1 MQRDQSFEADDRFL
15 FTIDPFFDGRT
26 GYFFEINPS
35 GAMGDG
41 LITGPTGGGD
51 FGGEMNKSWDG
62 IWIARVRRTAIGWTA
77 EIEIPFKTVNF
88 DPNTDT
94 WGANFQRTVKRKNEE
109 SLWTGWLRDEGLTRM
124 SNAGRIGG
132 IDGISQG
139 IGLDLKP
146 YVLGSASAAPGR
158 NLPAT
163 TGDYDI
169 GLDAFYNLTPAL
181 KANFSVNTDFAET
194 EVDERRTNLTRFP
207 LFFEEKR
214 EFFLD
219 GANFFEFPGG
229 DESPFFS
236 RRIGLNAGEPQ
247 PIVYGAKLIGQ
258 ASRYDIGFL
267 QVRTSEE
274 NLTVDAAPLQLKGE
288 DFTVARVKRRF
299 GSQSSAGMIYTRRAT
314 HESIVEPRHTAGADV
329 TIATPDFIGGST
341 LDSGAWYVH
350 TSKPEFLND
359 DGERPAEGGA
369 TRTAGTRRVA
379 RDPYRAEV
387 SFKEVQPAYDAAV
400 GFTPRRNY
408 RSWNPELNWQP
419 RFSNHRW
426 LRGISVEFE
435 GDINLSLDNQVIDR
449 NLQLMP
455 MQLEFNS
462 GDSIEF
468 QLFKQTENLDEDFEI
483 SDGVILP
490 VGTGY
495 DWLRYQVVYDGA
507 EHRVFSGARRILLW
521 RFLERRS
528 TRVEPRPDGP
538 PARRHF
544 RSPGRR
550 VQRREPAGGRVRHQA
565 VSPRR
570 AHAVQPVH
578 VALEQRA
585 VRLRERRGG
594 LATALPVDSEA
605 GQRRLLHLDAELA
618 GRDREPLQRA
628 RSARRRE
635 DRADDS
641 ILIRRCPAIALDIAS
656 SEGLADDLGER
667 VQDRQQIPAF
677 HHRRR
682 GRRIANQQ
690 PQRQRADGREGNGA
704 HAHEAE
710 QSWPEAALG
719 ELSGAVGGGFQ
730 CCHGLARRLAYSE
743 DRTSLRRFR

>member
-1 MQRDQSFEADDRFL
+1 MPFLVIIAAFCCLAPDVLAQSPRPEVRASRLAEGVVIVIDGAPDEGAWQRASPATNFLQRDPDNGAPATEQTEVRVLFDRDRLILGVICFDSEPTQLLGNQMQRDQSFEADDRFM
-15 FTIDPFFDGRT
+15 FAIDPFFDGRT

-51 FGGEMNKSWDG
+51 FGGQMNKSWDG

-94 WGANFQRTVKRKNEE
+94 WGANFQRTVRRRNEE

-124 SNAGRIGG
+124 SNAGRISGVE
-132 IDGISQG
+132 GISQG
-139 IGLDLKP
+139 IGLDLRP
-146 YVLGSASAAPGR
+146 YALGAASAAPGR
-158 NLPAT
+158 NAPAT
-163 TGDYDI
+163 TGDFDI
-169 GLDAFYNLTPAL
+169 GLDAFYNVTPAL

-219 GANFFEFPGG
+219 GANFFAFPGG

-267 QVRTSEE
+267 QVRTREE
-274 NLTVDAAPLQLKGE
+274 TLTVDAARLQLRGE
-288 DFTVARVKRRF
+288 DFTVARVQRRF

-314 HESIVEPRHTAGADV
+314 HDSTAEARHTAGADV
-329 TIATPDFIGGST
+329 TIATPDFIGEST

-350 TSKPEFLND
+350 TSRPDFLND
-359 DGERPAEGGA
+359 DGEQPAEGRSDSFGWHA
-369 TRTAGTRRVA
+369 SVS

-426 LRGISVEFE
+426 LRGITVEAE
-435 GDINLSLDNQVIDR
+435 GDINLSLDNHVIDR
-449 NLQLMP
+449 NLQLTP
-455 MQLEFNS
+455 MQMEFNS
-462 GDSIEF
+462 GDTIEF

-490 VGTGY
+490 VAGY

-507 EHRVFSGARRILLW
+507 EHRVLSG
-521 RFLERRS
+521 
-528 TRVEPRPDGP
+528 RVEFSFGDFWNGDRRELNLDLTLRPRPGLSLHLSSEFNDVNLPEGSFTTKLYRLD
-538 PARRHF
+538 ARTQFSPWMSLSNNVQYDSESGEVGWQLRF
-544 RSPGRR
+544 RWIQKPGNDVFFIWTQNWRD
-550 VQRREPAGGRVRHQA
+550 ESGSGFG
-565 VSPRR
+565 
-570 AHAVQPVH
+570 
-578 VALEQRA
+578 ALD
-585 VRLRERRGG
+585 RRGV
-594 LATALPVDSEA
+594 AKIVRT
-605 GQRRLLHLDAELA
+605 
-618 GRDREPLQRA
+618 
-628 RSARRRE
+628 
-635 DRADDS
+635 
-641 ILIRRCPAIALDIAS
+641 IR
-656 SEGLADDLGER
+656 
-667 VQDRQQIPAF
+667 F
-677 HHRRR
+677 
-682 GRRIANQQ
+682 
-690 PQRQRADGREGNGA
+690 
-704 HAHEAE
+704 
-710 QSWPEAALG
+710 
-719 ELSGAVGGGFQ
+719 
-730 CCHGLARRLAYSE
+730 
-743 DRTSLRRFR
+743 